1 MMKVLRV
8 AVNTAPIIGTFAI
21 STTMLTDIKPRA
33 TTTIIHGGS
42 IGSIG
47 STDLQPLALVAF

>member
-33 TTTIIHGGS
+33 TTIIHGAS